1 MRAFVLGALL
11 VAMTACG
18 GMKSERNTV
27 TFVPAEASQKEPAKK
42 HPPHIGKK
50 REPKPV
56 PRPNRLLTLAEAQ
69 KYVLALVNRD
79 RESEGLLPLAWDE
92 TAAKA
97 GMRHAQDM
105 ARHGFT
111 AHWGT
116 DGSVPEQRHTE
127 AGGSAM
133 VMENAACFFDGKLR
147 ELDPNPRFR
156 PEALE
161 KIQAAFF
168 NEKPP
173 NDGHRRAILTP
184 WHTHLGVGLAQAVGS
199 DVPCMAQEL
208 TSHYGTYEKLPK
220 TAKRGQKVRVAGK
233 VEEPAIVRGVG
244 IARIDLPKPMTPERL
259 NQTGGYPVPA
269 PFATYFPEGFVTPI
283 PLRVKGNRFEIEV
296 PLDDGR
302 RPGLYEVSVWGE
314 VPETKDLVM
323 LSLRTIRVE

>member
-1 MRAFVLGALL
+1 MRPVVLGALL
-11 VAMTACG
+11 LTMAACG
-18 GMKSERNTV
+18 GMNGERNTIA
-27 TFVPAEASQKEPAKK
+27 FAPAGASPEAPSRK
-42 HPPHIGKK
+42 HPPRIGKK

-56 PRPNRLLTLAEAQ
+56 PRPNRLLSMKEAQ

-79 RESEGLLPLAWDE
+79 RESEGLMPLAWDE

-97 GMRHAQDM
+97 GQRHAEDM

-127 AGGSAM
+127 AGGTAM
-133 VMENAACFFDGKLR
+133 VQENAACFFDGKKR
-147 ELDPNPRFR
+147 QLDPNPRFD

-161 KIQAAFF
+161 RIQAAFF

-184 WHTHLGVGLAQAVGS
+184 WHTHLGVGLAQPMGS
-199 DVPCMAQEL
+199 NVPCMAQEL
-208 TSHYGTYEKLPK
+208 TSRYGTYSKLPR
-220 TAKRGQKVRVAGK
+220 TAKRGQKVRVSGK
-233 VEEPAIVRGVG
+233 VEAPASVRGVG
-244 IARIDLPKPMTPERL
+244 VARIDLPKPMTPQQL
-259 NQTGGYPVPA
+259 NKTGGYPVPA

-283 PLRVKGNRFEIEV
+283 PLQVKGNRFEIQV
-296 PLDDGR
+296 PLDDR
-302 RPGLYEVSVWGE
+302 KKPGLYQVSVWGE

-323 LSLRTIRVE
+323 LSLRTVRVE